1 MLVSFAEVSSFL
13 VFTLEVAPRLPVQ
26 VLLPLLSAV
35 FSVTLCYDLWE
46 NIKVNCPNRCL
57 KHIGRK

>member
-1 MLVSFAEVSSFL
+1 MMVSFAEVSSFL

-26 VLLPLLSAV
+26 VLLPLLSSV

-46 NIKVNCPNRCL
+46 NIKVRL
-57 KHIGRK
+57 SGG